1 MNTLKNKVNLIG
13 NLGALPQVREVA
25 QGRKVARMTVATHNS
40 YRNASGERVTNT
52 QWHTVVA
59 WGRTA
64 EQVER
69 LLEKGSPLALEGRL
83 VHRTYDGRTVPSVR

>member
-59 WGRTA
+59 WAAPPNRWNACWRRAARWPWKVDWSTA
-64 EQVER
+64 
-69 LLEKGSPLALEGRL
+69 L
-83 VHRTYDGRTVPSVR
+83 TMGRTVPSVR